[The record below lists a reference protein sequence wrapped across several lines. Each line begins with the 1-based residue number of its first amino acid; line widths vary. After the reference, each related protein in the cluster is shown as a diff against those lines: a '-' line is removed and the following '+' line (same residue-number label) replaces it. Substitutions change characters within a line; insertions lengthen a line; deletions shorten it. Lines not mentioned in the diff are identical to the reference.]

1 MSSLENA
8 VLAVIEKEFSSQKIF
23 RILFENKLK
32 GYGVNLDKEQIKKL
46 ESVDLDHLETFELKL
61 TNLQESQLSN
71 KSEIRGENL
80 SIEFND
86 ADFGEIEKL
95 IKGSTDIVIAETLE
109 YISRKLIQ
117 AWKSQS
123 RWLLLK
129 ENFTCS
135 RFNQKVAQV
144 WRKPFNS
151 LEMFIGV
158 CFDNCVE
165 FCANHQ
171 TENDVVFDTVRRLQI
186 RASQIGY
193 EILALMR
200 AGFADGAMARWRT
213 LHETAV
219 ISLFIAKH
227 GEEVA
232 ERYLEHTTIAN
243 YKEMVEYKKYHE
255 ILGEKSLSEDEF
267 NGMKNEKEKLCEKYG
282 KNFYSDYGWASS
294 VLSDSPKFEPSFVDI
309 EKDVGQEY
317 LRSYYKFS
325 NINIHAGSKSIFFQ
339 LGMPNNRNLS
349 LAGPSIF
356 GHADPGQN
364 TAISI
369 FLAAISLLQLK
380 SEFDIAALLL
390 ALQEIRDQV
399 FEEFIEAHNKLEYL
413 S

>member
-8 VLAVIEKEFSSQKIF
+8 VLSVIEKEFSSQKIF

-32 GYGVNLDKEQIKKL
+32 SYGINLNQKQIEKL
-46 ESVDLDHLETFELKL
+46 ENVDLDHIETFELEL
-61 TNLQESQLSN
+61 TESQESRLSN
-71 KSEIRGENL
+71 KSEIREDKL
-80 SIEFND
+80 SIEFSD

-95 IKGSTDIVIAETLE
+95 IEESTDIVIAETLV
-109 YISRKLIQ
+109 YLSRKMVQ
-117 AWKSQS
+117 EWKSQS

-129 ENFTCS
+129 ENFTRS
-135 RFNQKVAQV
+135 RFNKKVAQV

-165 FCANHQ
+165 FCTKHQ
-171 TENDVVFDTVRRLQI
+171 TENDVVFNTVRRLQI
-186 RASQIGY
+186 RATQIGY
-193 EILALMR
+193 EILSLMR

-255 ILGEKSLSEDEF
+255 ILGEKPLSEDEF
-267 NGMKNEKEKLCEKYG
+267 NRMKDAKEKLCEKYG

-294 VLSDSPKFEPSFVDI
+294 VLSDSPKFEP
-309 EKDVGQEY
+309 
-317 LRSYYKFS
+317 KF
-325 NINIHAGSKSIFFQ
+325 
-339 LGMPNNRNLS
+339 R
-349 LAGPSIF
+349 
-356 GHADPGQN
+356 
-364 TAISI
+364 
-369 FLAAISLLQLK
+369 
-380 SEFDIAALLL
+380 
-390 ALQEIRDQV
+390 
-399 FEEFIEAHNKLEYL
+399 
-413 S
+413 

>member
-23 RILFENKLK
+23 RILLENKLK

-46 ESVDLDHLETFELKL
+46 ESVDLDHLETFELEL
-61 TNLQESQLSN
+61 TDLQESQLSN
-71 KSEIRGENL
+71 KSEIRGKNL

-86 ADFGEIEKL
+86 ADFDEIEKL
-95 IKGSTDIVIAETLE
+95 IKGSTDIAIAETLE
-109 YISRKLIQ
+109 YVSRKLIQ
-117 AWKSQS
+117 GWKSQS

-129 ENFTCS
+129 ENFTRS
-135 RFNQKVAQV
+135 RFNKKVAQV

-151 LEMFIGV
+151 LEMFIGA

-165 FCANHQ
+165 FCTNHQ

-186 RASQIGY
+186 RATQIGY

-243 YKEMVEYKKYHE
+243 YKEMVEYKKYQE
-255 ILGEKSLSEDEF
+255 ILGEKPLSEDEF

-309 EKDVGQEY
+309 RHYRQ
-317 LRSYYKFS
+317 
-325 NINIHAGSKSIFFQ
+325 
-339 LGMPNNRNLS
+339 
-349 LAGPSIF
+349 
-356 GHADPGQN
+356 
-364 TAISI
+364 
-369 FLAAISLLQLK
+369 
-380 SEFDIAALLL
+380 
-390 ALQEIRDQV
+390 
-399 FEEFIEAHNKLEYL
+399 
-413 S
+413 